1 MKIHHLRN
9 ATMVVEIGARKLLVD
24 PMLGRKGTIPPFAL
38 LRYRPRW
45 NPLVEL
51 PTNAEQHLES
61 LDACLITHSQ
71 AYGIRLL
78 QHMDHL
84 DPAGEKFLRDNNL
97 PVGCPASDKLYLER
111 YGLRVEW
118 PCQINHELAFFEGT
132 LTAIPAVHGY
142 GWIHRFMANGAGLLL
157 RFPNEPTL
165 FISGD
170 TILTDDVRRV
180 LVEERPD
187 VAVVAAG
194 RARLDLGRPLLMSE
208 KDLLEFIELAPGSVV
223 ANHLEALNHCPV
235 TREQLREILRHR
247 GWEEKVFLPEDGE
260 SLSFQEVSS

>member
-1 MKIHHLRN
+1 
-9 ATMVVEIGARKLLVD
+9 MVVEVGSRKLLVD
-24 PMLGRKGTIPPFAL
+24 PMLGRRGTIPPFAL

-51 PTNAEQHLES
+51 PTVADHLLGKN

-84 DPAGEKFLRDNNL
+84 DPTGEEFLRDKNL
-97 PVGCPASDKLYLER
+97 PVGCPASDKLYLQK

-118 PCQINHELAFFEGT
+118 PCQNNQELTFFEGT
-132 LTAIPAVHGY
+132 LTAIPALHGY
-142 GWIHRFMANGAGLLL
+142 GWIHRLMANGVGFLLK
-157 RFPNEPTL
+157 FPGEASL
-165 FISGD
+165 YISGD
-170 TILTDDVRRV
+170 TVLTDDVRRV

-194 RARLDLGRPLLMSE
+194 RARLDLGQPLLMNE

-235 TREQLREILRHR
+235 TREQLREILHNR
-247 GWEEKVFLPEDGE
+247 GWEDRVFLPGDGE
-260 SLSFQEVSS
+260 TLSFQEVSS